1 MVAIAKEGSA
11 MESLITKACG
21 ARSMTQYAASCGISP
36 MHISRIKT
44 GKSIP
49 SKTMC
54 IKLSSDP
61 YVKQLG
67 LCCEDFMK
75 AAGYM
80 DEVEVETTVKYDMLM
95 NQSLD
100 AIFMGVLSKKLLG
113 TGVAFKML
121 PFGDRPDVDF
131 GIEVYDEKG
140 TTEWGICLSVQG
152 QLDCPDAGRISHYYL
167 MGRLFTFEPAA
178 NQQYSLVIT
187 DESLFKKIEQSA
199 VISTI
204 SANVTI
210 VLLDL
215 KQMTITKEVH
225 IGPSD
230 IEYICLLYTSP
241 SPRDCS

>member
-1 MVAIAKEGSA
+1 MVELNIHTN
-11 MESLITKACG
+11 IYYVYCACG
-21 ARSMTQYAASCGISP
+21 KEAGQFLF
-36 MHISRIKT
+36 
-44 GKSIP
+44 GKRPFKVIP
-49 SKTMC
+49 NAIEVDRFLYHQEVRHRVRM
-54 IKLSSDP
+54 KLNLSGK
-61 YVKQLG
+61 YVVG
-67 LCCEDFMK
+67 H
-75 AAGYM
+75 
-80 DEVEVETTVKYDMLM
+80 EVEVETTVKYDMLM

-230 IEYICLLYTSP
+230 IEYISLL
-241 SPRDCS
+241 

>member
-1 MVAIAKEGSA
+1 MVTIAKEGSA

-21 ARSMTQYAASCGISP
+21 ARSMTQYAASCGVSP

-61 YVKQLG
+61 YVKQIG
-67 LCCEDFMK
+67 LTCEDFMK

-80 DEVEVETTVKYDMLM
+80 DEVEVETTVQYDMLM

-113 TGVAFKML
+113 TGTAFKML
-121 PFGDRPDVDF
+121 PFGNRPDVDF

-140 TTEWGICLSVQG
+140 TMEWDICLSVQG
-152 QLDCPDAGRISHYYL
+152 QLASPDAGRISLYYL

-178 NQQYSLVIT
+178 NRQYSLVIT
-187 DESLFKKIEQSA
+187 DDNLFQRIEHSA
-199 VISTI
+199 VSSTI

-210 VLLDL
+210 ILLDL

-225 IGPSD
+225 FGPSD
-230 IEYICLLYTSP
+230 SKYISLL
-241 SPRDCS
+241 